1 MGLLVSCVETN
12 IWKNIMLNV
21 YRTVYITLDNSKI
34 KLEKINT
41 WSSTKNMRDK
51 AQHLLK
57 IVKIN
62 LIT

>member
-1 MGLLVSCVETN
+1 
-12 IWKNIMLNV
+12 MLNV